1 MSALVFLYGLGSA
14 TGVLAWQHASMN
26 ALAVGMVMTIPVVGL
41 ALYLTGGSLSYIEPF
56 LVCSLLYAAFF
67 FPSRWAWPLSI
78 ELILVAGTPLLYD
91 SHATENAF
99 VPRYL
104 ALVASFLAA
113 TWVMVGLKRRLV
125 AAEARQRDIANRDPL
140 TGVGNRRVF
149 DAILRRELEAR
160 TKPRGRRELDESP
173 LALLVLDLDDFKG
186 VNDEH
191 GHQVGDAV
199 LCEATRR
206 AQAILRSTDSL
217 ARIGGDEFAVIA
229 PGAHGEGAQRMAEA
243 IRTAVGL
250 RESDARGPVP
260 SASVGWAVFPD
271 DGVDYETLMRA
282 ADERMLRRKSGGK
295 QLGARP
301 LSRRYCWIEADS
313 STPSSWVTRQTS
325 RRSSSISTQ
334 APAAAGKTTWSPGW
348 TGISTPAC
356 AHQSRPGPTAST
368 IPCSGGGSWVPGGTT
383 RPERRTRS

>member
-1 MSALVFLYGLGSA
+1 VSIDLTDSRREPSTFAEAPDERARMGRISGFLWIVGALIGAGAAFLPGAVHEELPWVLGVSALVFLYGLGSV
-14 TGVLAWQHASMN
+14 TGAIAWQRASMN
-26 ALAVGMVMTIPVVGL
+26 ALAVGMVATIPVVGL

-67 FPSRWAWPLSI
+67 FPSRWAWPLAI

-91 SHATENAF
+91 PDATANAF

-104 ALVASFLAA
+104 ALATSYLAA
-113 TWVMVGLKRRLV
+113 TWVMVGLKKRLV

-149 DAILRRELEAR
+149 DAILHRELEAR
-160 TKPRGRRELDESP
+160 TRPRGRRAVDDSP

-186 VNDEH
+186 VNDRH

-199 LCEATRR
+199 LCAAAAR
-206 AQAILRSTDSL
+206 AQEMLRSTDSL

-229 PGAHGEGAQRMAEA
+229 PGAQGEGAQRMAEA
-243 IRTAVGL
+243 IRAAVGL

-271 DGVDYETLMRA
+271 DGVDYETLMHV
-282 ADERMLRRKSGGK
+282 ADERMLKLKANSK
-295 QLGARP
+295 QLALGR
-301 LSRRYCWIEADS
+301 
-313 STPSSWVTRQTS
+313 
-325 RRSSSISTQ
+325 
-334 APAAAGKTTWSPGW
+334 
-348 TGISTPAC
+348 
-356 AHQSRPGPTAST
+356 
-368 IPCSGGGSWVPGGTT
+368 
-383 RPERRTRS
+383 